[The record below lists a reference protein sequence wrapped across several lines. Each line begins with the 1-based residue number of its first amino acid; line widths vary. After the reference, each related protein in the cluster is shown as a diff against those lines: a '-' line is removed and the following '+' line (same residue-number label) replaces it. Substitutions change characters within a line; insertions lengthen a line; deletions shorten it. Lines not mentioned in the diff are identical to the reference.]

1 MTRTLKNIYYL
12 GVKELISLRYDAVLI
27 LLILYSFTALI
38 YLAATSGGLELRN
51 ASIAIVD
58 EDRSPLSYRINDAF
72 LEPYFKKPKYLTIAE
87 IDKAMDS
94 GFFTFVVDIPPA
106 FQADLLAGRNPDIQ
120 VNVDATA
127 MSQAGIGTGYI
138 YEIISE
144 EIREFVHRHTHD
156 LEQQVGV
163 AMRVKFNPNLKSSW
177 FMSVMEIINVI
188 TMLSMLLAGAAIVR
202 EREHG
207 TVDHLLVMPLTP
219 FQIISAKFWSNSLV
233 IVIAS
238 FLSLTLLVQGILA
251 VPLKGSVALFL
262 CGTVLYLFSTTSI
275 GIFLATVARSMP
287 QLGLLTII
295 VIFPMIALSG
305 GYTPLDSMPG
315 PIRWLMMLSPTTHF
329 VSFAQAVLFRAA
341 GLAVV
346 WPDFVTEAA
355 IGAAFFAGAL
365 IRFRKTITLTTG

>member
-1 MTRTLKNIYYL
+1 MIRTLKNIYHL

-27 LLILYSFTALI
+27 LLILYSFTVLI

-58 EDRSPLSYRINDAF
+58 EDRSPISYRIYDAF
-72 LEPYFKKPKYLTIAE
+72 LEPFFQNPQYLTISE

-94 GFFTFVVDIPPA
+94 STFTFVVDIPPD
-106 FQADLLAGRNPDIQ
+106 FQVDLLAGRNPDIQ
-120 VNVDATA
+120 VNIDATA

-144 EIREFVHRHTHD
+144 EIMEFLRGYRAD
-156 LEQQVGV
+156 LKPQVEV

-177 FMSVMEIINVI
+177 FMSIMEIINVI

-207 TVDHLLVMPLTP
+207 TIDHLLVMPLTP
-219 FQIISAKFWSNSLV
+219 FEIISAKFWSNSLV
-233 IVIAS
+233 IVFAS
-238 FLSLTLLVQGILA
+238 LLSLLLLVQGILG
-251 VPLKGSVALFL
+251 VPLKGSIPLFL
-262 CGTVLYLFSTTSI
+262 SGTVLYLFSTTSI

-305 GYTPLDSMPG
+305 GYTPLDTMPE
-315 PIRWLMMLSPTTHF
+315 PIRWLMTLSPTTHF

-341 GLAVV
+341 GLDVV
-346 WPDFVTEAA
+346 WSDFVTEAA
-355 IGAAFFAGAL
+355 IGAIFFIGAL
-365 IRFRKTITLTTG
+365 LRFRRTITMTT